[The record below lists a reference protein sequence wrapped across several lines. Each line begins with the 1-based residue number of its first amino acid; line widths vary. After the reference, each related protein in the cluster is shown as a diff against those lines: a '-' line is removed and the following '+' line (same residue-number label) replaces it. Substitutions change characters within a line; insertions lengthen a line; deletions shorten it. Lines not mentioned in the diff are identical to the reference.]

1 MIKTLGERR
10 TEEVARGWVANTRRI
25 FNSDTQ
31 LLKAIAAGQCD
42 ITIANTY
49 YLARLK
55 AKDRGFPVAVFWTN
69 QNGRGV
75 HVNISGAGVTRYAKR
90 RAEAIQL
97 IEFLSSAEAQNLYA
111 DANYEYP
118 ANPAEWR
125 GTHNDPRLYLRPWRP
140 RDPWP
145 VAAGAVALLVATPIL
160 VVASSIVTP
169 SLGVWR
175 HLWET
180 QLTELIRN
188 ALMLIGGVGLGVAI
202 LGTGLAWLV
211 TRYRFPGRTHFEWL
225 LILPLAMPAYV
236 IGFVFLAIFDY
247 AGPVQSWLRRAFG
260 PSIWFPDVASYG
272 GVVLVMTLVLYPYV
286 YLLARAAFLEHSET
300 TLEAAHALGAS
311 RLEVFWKVVLPLARP
326 SIVAGLALA
335 LMEALADFGTVAIY
349 GFDTFTVAIYRVWF
363 GLFDRGAATEL
374 ASLLLFFTLT
384 LYLLE
389 RALRGRARFYQTEGK
404 VRAGTPRR
412 LTGGK
417 AWTASGVAGLVVGV
431 AFLLPV
437 AQLILWTV
445 TALGGADYDNRYPG
459 YMVNTLSLGVITAV
473 VAVAA
478 AMLVAYGLR
487 LSRSRLVATF
497 GRIASMGY
505 ALPGSIIAVGVL
517 APLAFVDHSLDN
529 LLRAIWGSGSG
540 LLFTGSMVGLVFAY
554 LVRFLA
560 VSCQTVEAS
569 LVKVTPSMD
578 MAGRSLGVSKGG
590 VLWRI
595 HLPLIRGG
603 LCTAA
608 IMVFVDV
615 IKEMPATLLL
625 RPFGYETLA
634 LRVWQLTS
642 ESLWVAAA
650 LPALTIVAVGM
661 LPVLILARTSVRPL
675 REKESDAAH
684 GKGDRGAH
692 PRMP

>member
-1 MIKTLGERR
+1 MATS
-10 TEEVARGWVANTRRI
+10 EVKSVA
-25 FNSDTQ
+25 F
-31 LLKAIAAGQCD
+31 G
-42 ITIANTY
+42 
-49 YLARLK
+49 
-55 AKDRGFPVAVFWTN
+55 
-69 QNGRGV
+69 
-75 HVNISGAGVTRYAKR
+75 
-90 RAEAIQL
+90 
-97 IEFLSSAEAQNLYA
+97 
-111 DANYEYP
+111 
-118 ANPAEWR
+118 
-125 GTHNDPRLYLRPWRP
+125 LRHPKPWRP

-145 VAAGAVALLVATPIL
+145 LAAGAVALLVATPIL
-160 VVASSIVTP
+160 IVVSSIATP
-169 SLGVWR
+169 SLDVWK

-180 QLTELIRN
+180 QLTELIWN
-188 ALMLIGGVGLGVAI
+188 TLILIAGVGLGVAV

-211 TRYRFPGRTHFEWL
+211 TMYRFPGRAAFEWL

-247 AGPVQSWLRRAFG
+247 AGPVQSWLRHAFG
-260 PSIWFPDVASYG
+260 PGIWFPDVASPG

-286 YLLARAAFLEHSET
+286 YLLARAAFLEQSEA
-300 TLEAAHALGAS
+300 TLEAAHALGAN
-311 RLEVFWKVVLPLARP
+311 RRKVFWKVALPLARP

-374 ASLLLFFTLT
+374 ASLLLLFTLT

-389 RALRGRARFYQTEGK
+389 RSLRGRARFYQIDGK
-404 VRAGTPRR
+404 ARPAIPKK
-412 LTGGK
+412 LTGWK
-417 AWTASGVAGLVVGV
+417 AWTASGMAGLVVGV

-437 AQLILWTV
+437 AQLILWSV
-445 TALGGADYDNRYPG
+445 TAFGGPDYDSRYPV
-459 YMVNTLSLGVITAV
+459 YMLNTLTLGVITAA

-478 AMLVAYGLR
+478 AVVVGYGLR
-487 LSRSRLVATF
+487 LSRSRLVAAF

-505 ALPGSIIAVGVL
+505 ALPGSVIAVGVL
-517 APLAFVDHSLDN
+517 VPLAFIDHSLDA
-529 LLRAIWGSGSG
+529 LLLAFWGTGSG
-540 LLFTGSMVGLVFAY
+540 LLLTGSMVGLVFAY

-569 LVKVTPSMD
+569 LVKITPNMD
-578 MAGRSLGVSKGG
+578 MAGRSLGVSQGG

-608 IMVFVDV
+608 ILVFVDV

-634 LRVWQLTS
+634 LRVWELTS
-642 ESLWVAAA
+642 ESLWQAAA
-650 LPALTIVAVGM
+650 LPALTIVAVGI
-661 LPVLILARTSVRPL
+661 LPVLILARTSVRHD
-675 REKESDAAH
+675 ETSVS
-684 GKGDRGAH
+684 
-692 PRMP
+692 